1 MKVIAVHVKREEKR
15 KWKKRQNLNQRQRN
29 QVWVRI
35 HSWDDLK
42 EDLDVKSAMEA
53 LQKQRDDSLLLI
65 KTEHQMRLDSANKL
79 ATFEEERL
87 NEFYEVFFED

>member
-1 MKVIAVHVKREEKR
+1 MELI
-15 KWKKRQNLNQRQRN
+15 L
-29 QVWVRI
+29 
-35 HSWDDLK
+35 

-79 ATFEEERL
+79 ASFEEERL
-87 NEFYEVFFED
+87 NEFYNVFLVDGCFCSVKWKN

>member
-1 MKVIAVHVKREEKR
+1 MA
-15 KWKKRQNLNQRQRN
+15 
-29 QVWVRI
+29 
-35 HSWDDLK
+35 
-42 EDLDVKSAMEA
+42 A